1 MTFVTSKKNGL
12 NSSEV
17 RSLRIQYGPNRLKFS
32 DKKSLILS
40 FFEEFKDLMV
50 IILVVATVISFVAGE
65 VKDGSVI
72 ACIVL
77 LNATIGFLQKY
88 RAEKA
93 VEALNKM
100 LAPQARVIRDGAQIV
115 VAADQLV
122 PGDVIIVNEG
132 DRIPADAELFLANE
146 LEVQESILTGE
157 SQPVAKNIDKSGNQ
171 LFMGTTVAHGTGR
184 ALVTYTGMATSFG
197 KIARLTTTTEK
208 DKSPLEKEL
217 DHVGVFVGKIT
228 LGIAAFLGV
237 YGLAIQGEPIATAIL
252 FAASVA
258 VAAVPEG
265 LPTTITIALALG
277 VQRLAKK
284 NAIVKQ
290 LSSVETLGSTTVIV
304 TDKTGTLTKNEMTVQ
319 EFTTSDLHATVSG
332 AGYDPKGDV
341 VDSKTKKEI
350 EITPDIQ
357 LIRLICTLCNNAK
370 LTYDHETQAWKTL
383 GDPTEGALL
392 TFIQKLGLSQ
402 EEALTKS
409 EMIHELSFDSK
420 RKRMS
425 VIVKYEGKTYIL
437 CKGAPDSILQACEN
451 STPREQIQ
459 KTNEEGAANA
469 LRMIAFAY
477 REITDGASETSKP
490 YTPENIEKNLSY
502 LGMVGIIDPPRDEV
516 AHAIKLAQKAGIRIY
531 ILTGDHGLT
540 AKAIGEKIGLIKP
553 NINHRVITGDE
564 LKITS
569 DENLKALFASRTPAI
584 FARVSPEDK
593 LRIVSLLK
601 EMGEIV
607 AVTGDGVN
615 DAPALK
621 RADIGVAMGITGTDV
636 SKEAANMVLADDSFS
651 TIVVAIQEG
660 RTIYENLKKFIIYI
674 FSSNVGELMVI
685 FAAMIFGLKS
695 PLSAIMI
702 LIINVGTDVFPALA
716 LGLEESK
723 EAYMERSPRHPSD
736 KILQSTFV
744 SRIFFLGTLI
754 GITSFAGYIIGLH
767 YYSVET
773 AMTLTFTTLV
783 LGQMFNTFSSR
794 DPHESAFKN
803 PLSNIYLLA
812 AITFSLA
819 LIVAAVHLPA
829 LQHYLETTPLTRE
842 QWLISAGL
850 GSIVLLGEEIRKIII
865 RSRNAYIHHDS

>member
-1 MTFVTSKKNGL
+1 MHVASNPSGL
-12 NSSEV
+12 STSEV
-17 RSLRIQYGPNRLKFS
+17 KQRQIQYGKNQLELK
-32 DKKSLILS
+32 DKKSLFLS

-100 LAPQARVIRDGAQIV
+100 LAPQARVIRDGVQIV
-115 VAADQLV
+115 IAADQLV
-122 PGDVIIVNEG
+122 PGDVIILNEG
-132 DRIPADAELFLANE
+132 DRVPADAELFLANE

-157 SQPVAKNIDKSGNQ
+157 SLPVAKTTDKPSNQ
-171 LFMGTTVAHGTGR
+171 LFMGTVISHGTGR
-184 ALVTYTGMATSFG
+184 AIVTHTGMTTSFG

-228 LGIAAFLGV
+228 LVIAAFLGA
-237 YGLAIQGEPIATAIL
+237 YGVFIQHEPIATAIL

-284 NAIVKQ
+284 KAIVKQ

-319 EFTTSDLHATVSG
+319 EFTTTDLHANVSG

-341 VDSKTKKEI
+341 INNKTQKDLEVTSDI
-350 EITPDIQ
+350 E
-357 LIRLICTLCNNAK
+357 LVRLVCTLCNNAK
-370 LTYDHETQAWKTL
+370 LTYDHETQTWKTL

-392 TFIQKLGLSQ
+392 TFAQKLGLSQ
-402 EEALTKS
+402 EEALANS
-409 EMIHELSFDSK
+409 ELIHELSFDSK

-425 VIVKYEGKTYIL
+425 VIIKHDNKTYIL
-437 CKGAPDSILQACEN
+437 CKGAPDSVLQACTD
-451 STPREQIQ
+451 STPRDQIQ
-459 KTNEEGAANA
+459 KINEEGAANA

-477 REITDGASETSKP
+477 REITEKNDGP
-490 YTPENIEKNLSY
+490 YTIENVEKNLTY

-516 AHAIKLAQKAGIRIY
+516 AHAIELAQKAGIRIY

-553 NINHRVITGDE
+553 DIAHRVITGDE

-593 LRIVSLLK
+593 LRVVSLLK
-601 EMGEIV
+601 DMGEIV

-621 RADIGVAMGITGTDV
+621 RADIGIAMGITGTDV

-660 RTIYENLKKFIIYI
+660 RTIYENLKKFIMYI

-685 FAAMIFGLKS
+685 FAAMILGLKS

-723 EAYMERSPRHPSD
+723 EAYMERSPRNPSD
-736 KILQSTFV
+736 KILQKTFV
-744 SRIFFLGTLI
+744 SRIFFLGTLV
-754 GITSFAGYIIGLH
+754 GVTSFAAYIIGLQ

-794 DPHESAFKN
+794 DTRESAFKH
-803 PLSNIYLLA
+803 PFSNLYLLT
-812 AITFSLA
+812 AIAFSLA
-819 LIVAAVHLPA
+819 LIIAAVHLPA

-842 QWLISAGL
+842 QWLLSAGL
-850 GSIVLLGEEIRKIII
+850 GFLVLIGEEIRKLII
-865 RSRNAYIHHDS
+865 RSRTTQTTL